1 MAELIVL
8 GGAEEIGANS
18 MYFELEGTGI
28 IIDAGLHP
36 RYRDARAF
44 PELDVLALKPL
55 DILAI
60 THAHTDHL
68 SGLPYVLRRFPH
80 MRTIMTH
87 ATRDLSHIMLHN
99 SGRLLKTDI
108 SSWFSSS
115 VLEFYSREQ
124 IELLRQSFEP
134 IEYAQPLLVRGY
146 SGRADVK
153 ITYHWSGHILGS
165 AGIELECGG
174 MRLMHTGDVQ
184 FDSQRSIR
192 EARFPRTHFDVLVT
206 EATNCATDNTAGTA
220 GELRRLASFINRI
233 TSANGSVLIPCFAL
247 GKQQEILVI
256 LNELMLKGAIPHL
269 PIFTGGMGVKINKV
283 YDQYCYTE
291 PFRRPGFEISDIPQE
306 QLRFEELFTSRYMK
320 HPSIVV
326 APSGM
331 MNKGTLSFALST
343 QWITKPNFGIAFVG
357 YQDPET
363 PGSQLLNSQPNVAFE
378 LAGRTVKRSCQ
389 IERVRFSAHASLG
402 SIVDYITDV
411 RPNTLVIVH
420 GETDACEML
429 ALCVRE
435 RLPKTRIVIPA
446 QGVAYDV
453 SLPANDNGF
462 DANVTTSAVKSNEIQ
477 PR

>member
-18 MYFELEGTGI
+18 LYFELDGTGI

-44 PELDVLALKPL
+44 PDLDVLAFRPL

-80 MRTIMTH
+80 LRTVMTH

-108 SSWFSSS
+108 STWFPNS
-115 VLEFYSREQ
+115 VLEFYTRDQ

-134 IEYAQPLLVRGY
+134 VEYAQPFAIRGH
-146 SGRADVK
+146 SGLSEVQ
-153 ITYHWSGHILGS
+153 ITCHWSGHILGS
-165 AGIELECGG
+165 AGIELACGG
-174 MRLMHTGDVQ
+174 MRLMYTGDVQ
-184 FDSQRSIR
+184 FDTQQSIR

-206 EATNCATDNTAGTA
+206 EATNCATDRTPGTP
-220 GELRRLASFINRI
+220 GELRRLASFINKI

-256 LNELMLKGAIPHL
+256 LNDLMMKGAIPRL

-291 PFRRPGFEISDIPQE
+291 PLRRPGFEISDIPQE
-306 QLRFEELFTSRYMK
+306 RLRFEELFTASYMK

-331 MNKGTLSFALST
+331 MNKGTLSFALAT
-343 QWITKPNFGIAFVG
+343 QWIAKPNFGIAFVG

-363 PGSQLLNSQPNVAFE
+363 PGSQLLNSQPNIAFE
-378 LAGRTVKRSCQ
+378 WAGRLVKRSCQ

-411 RPNTLVIVH
+411 RPKTLVIVH

-429 ALCVRE
+429 ALCVHE
-435 RLPKTRIVIPA
+435 RLPKTRIIIPA
-446 QGVAYDV
+446 QGVPYDISSSAY
-453 SLPANDNGF
+453 DNGF
-462 DANVTTSAVKSNEIQ
+462 DTNITGSAVKSDKIH
-477 PR
+477 P